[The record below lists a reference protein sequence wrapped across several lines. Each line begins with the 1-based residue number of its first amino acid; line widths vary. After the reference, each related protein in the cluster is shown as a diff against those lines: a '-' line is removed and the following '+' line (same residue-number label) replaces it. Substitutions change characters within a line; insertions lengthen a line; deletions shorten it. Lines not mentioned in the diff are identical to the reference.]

1 MHANIQVHLQDS
13 AKVEAR
19 ICTDGDGKRYLVL
32 EIREDHAYPAVTFFP
47 AGPEFLDKL
56 ANECERVVREFVGD
70 VPAPSQ
76 AYLDEIGERQSA
88 EVSW

>member
-1 MHANIQVHLQDS
+1 MQVSANIHLSETSAVHADI
-13 AKVEAR
+13 A
-19 ICTDGDGKRYLVL
+19 TDGTGRRYIVL
-32 EIREDHAYPAVTFFP
+32 TITGEYAYPSITIFP

-76 AYLDEIGERQSA
+76 AYIDEIGERQSA
-88 EVSW
+88 EVTK